1 VRGHF
6 DDLEDEVDD
15 AVRMLLPTSEAV
27 VDAAAGWGHSA
38 VIVTGGV
45 NNNDQGTAQGEG
57 TSQLFMT
64 GRPHEFASL
73 LRLRRLPRWLRNY
86 SSRQTLRSTAA
97 SVDDSSTSL
106 RSMDPTSLVGRFVTY
121 LSDTFLDQPEAHW
134 DQAREHSFLPALTRI
149 PLPEDDQAPVSVS
162 CSAGLTAVLTR
173 SGRLYTLG
181 LNQYGQCG
189 NGHTSNNVWTPQ
201 LVTGL
206 SSEVATQGPRSDL
219 PQSSPITQ
227 VSLGLQHGV
236 CLNAEGEV
244 FAFGKGDRGQLG
256 QDVATAE
263 SHTAMAVRKAC
274 RLLEDKNNK
283 PAYVAMPKVAHI
295 STGMLHCA
303 LLTEDG
309 EVFVFGKNMLRK
321 SMSDDPRAP
330 AADARFPVRVRGIP
344 TGRSVLRVA
353 SGSHHTS
360 MLLDDG
366 SVWGIGISS
375 DTKEPIHEPVQLV
388 TKDDME
394 DMLPVRQFAAHMDR
408 TTIVGRDGRTV
419 LQVHLWSDPDLR
431 EYAVFTP
438 AWIERLLLDD
448 PDLAIQQVHR
458 GWIHSLVVA
467 SKND

>member
-1 VRGHF
+1 
-6 DDLEDEVDD
+6 
-15 AVRMLLPTSEAV
+15 LPTSEAV

-309 EVFVFGKNMLRK
+309 EVFVFGKNMLHK